1 MLSGWQEAVLKVF
14 AEKTIAD
21 IRSRIPNV
29 TGTMSQ
35 SLGYTI
41 DNTGLIIFSTEKYFT
56 VLETGRKPTDSNA
69 PAGNPTLRQSILK
82 WIENKPIYGD
92 ISKESLAYLISRK
105 IHEEGT
111 LLYRQGGKSG
121 VISKSINDEIIQ
133 VELIDKLTDSF
144 REAVVNEFINKV

>member
-1 MLSGWQEAVLKVF
+1 MLIGWQEAVLKVF

-29 TGTMSQ
+29 TGKMSQ

-56 VLETGRKPTDSNA
+56 VLETGRKPGKR
-69 PAGNPTLRQSILK
+69 PPISIIEK
-82 WIENKPIYGD
+82 WIEDKPIYGD
-92 ISKESLAYLISRK
+92 ISRKSLAFLIARSIGEK
-105 IHEEGT
+105 GT
-111 LLYRQGGKSG
+111 ILYQQGGKSG

-144 REAVVNEFINKV
+144 REAVVNEFINKI